1 PRHNARMIRLLAA
14 ALLVLAQAPP
24 RTPSPAPVD
33 SLSALQARID
43 AARPGDV
50 ILVRDGT
57 YTTAAPIAV
66 RAKGRAGAPTR
77 IVAETPGGVPL
88 AGSDGFDV
96 AGDAA
101 YVEIDGFIF
110 THRSGKT
117 QVRSGAAH
125 IRFTHDVFACAGDGA
140 YLTIAGD
147 DTEVDRSEFRDKRTL
162 GNMIDVRGAGS
173 QVAQRVH
180 IHDNYF
186 HDFAS
191 PGPGTNGAETI
202 RFGLSGLSM
211 SKGLGVIE
219 RNLFVRCAGEN
230 ELLSIKAGSN
240 VIRDNTLLDSPGA
253 QLTLRHGNENIV
265 RGNYLR
271 GTDGIRI
278 FGDRNRV
285 SENYLE
291 ANTGAIQI
299 GNGDGE
305 VADGAALTSHD
316 RPDDANITS
325 NVLVNN
331 ARNIFMAR
339 RDKGL
344 GATRTTIAHNVIQ
357 GGGPAAAID
366 GPYPD
371 AIWRD
376 NLIWQTAGAGS
387 MPAGGYPEKKP
398 DIVAP
403 KPLTPDALLALIRR
417 R

>member
-1 PRHNARMIRLLAA
+1 MLIGVLLLVATASTPNPTTVDTIA
-14 ALLVLAQAPP
+14 ALQVRLDEAK
-24 RTPSPAPVD
+24 
-33 SLSALQARID
+33 
-43 AARPGDV
+43 PGDV
-50 ILVRDGT
+50 ITVKDGT
-57 YTTAAPIAV
+57 YTTTAPITVKAQG
-66 RAKGRAGAPTR
+66 AAGKPIR
-77 IVAETPGGVPL
+77 IVAQSAGGVTIT
-88 AGSDGFDV
+88 GSDGFDV
-96 AGDAA
+96 VAPAA
-101 YVEIDGFIF
+101 YIEVDGFVF
-110 THRSGKT
+110 THSSGRT
-117 QVRSGAAH
+117 QVRSGA
-125 IRFTHDVFACAGDGA
+125 THVHFLHNVFEQLGDGA

-147 DTEVDRSEFRDKRTL
+147 DTDIDRNEFRNKHTP

-186 HDFAS
+186 HDFTS

-219 RNLFVRCAGEN
+219 RNLFVRCVGEN
-230 ELLSIKAGSN
+230 EMLSIKSGSN
-240 VIRDNTLLDSPGA
+240 MIRDNTLLDSPGA

-265 RGNYLR
+265 RRNYLR

-305 VADGAALTSHD
+305 VAEGAPLTAHD
-316 RPDDANITS
+316 RPDESYITS
-325 NVLVNN
+325 NVLVDNE
-331 ARNIFMAR
+331 RNIFMSGRA
-339 RDKGL
+339 KGL
-344 GATRTTIAHNVIQ
+344 GATRTTYAHNVIQ
-357 GGGPAAAID
+357 GGGPAAVID
-366 GPYPD
+366 GPDPD

-376 NLIWQTAGAGS
+376 NKIWQTSGAGM
-387 MPAGGYPEKKP
+387 MPPDSYVKKVSA
-398 DIVAP
+398 ITAP
-403 KPLTPDALLALIRR
+403 TPLTEQKLLALIRR